1 MGVFTKDARSSGQ
14 SIARATHM
22 GPGQSSHVNPPLS
35 SMPASLAGLRYPS
48 SRVLLPRTRLAYI
61 HLRNLLTDAKRDR
74 AARVSAYVAIWL
86 PEELVTFYL
95 RTGEV
100 VNATVGNAQGS
111 RVVAISEALEL
122 VPAEPEYGEICFHE
136 AEPEQLACMYM
147 AQTIES
153 QPWPNDMAPSD
164 ASKLFPFLM
173 STVFDGA
180 VEILADDTLNY
191 LIFEGGTVARA
202 FLAAAH
208 HGTLVDRVAKL
219 FTREGRVGKI
229 ELRRWPG
236 PLALPEQA
244 PPRLIQAYREL
255 TTALIQAL
263 VERGRSSAPEIA
275 EHARANLVSKHP
287 SLDGFSTNGRVP
299 CDPVCDSKAL
309 TSAVAAWVKDVI
321 WAGADPDSVPPE
333 ELLKKL
339 TWERRHLFQSAGLFE
354 KLPWKLT

>member
-1 MGVFTKDARSSGQ
+1 
-14 SIARATHM
+14 
-22 GPGQSSHVNPPLS
+22 
-35 SMPASLAGLRYPS
+35 MPASLAGLRYPS

-86 PEELVTFYL
+86 PEELVTIYL

-100 VNATVGNAQGS
+100 VNATVGDASGS
-111 RVVAISEALEL
+111 RAVAISEALER

-136 AEPEQLACMYM
+136 AEPEQLACMFA
-147 AQTIES
+147 AQATES
-153 QPWPNDMAPSD
+153 QAWPNDMAPSD
-164 ASKLFPFLM
+164 ASTLFPFLM

-180 VEILADDTLNY
+180 VEILADDTMNY
-191 LIFEGGTVARA
+191 LVFEGGTVARA

-219 FTREGRVGKI
+219 FTREGRVGKL

-236 PLALPEQA
+236 PLVLPEQA

-255 TTALIQAL
+255 TESLLRAL
-263 VERGRSSAPEIA
+263 VELGKDTAPAIA
-275 EHARANLVSKHP
+275 EHARMNLLGKHP
-287 SLDGFSTNGRVP
+287 ALDGFSTNGRVP
-299 CDPVCDSKAL
+299 CDPLCDSKAL
-309 TSAVAAWVKDVI
+309 TSAVAAWVKDVM
-321 WAGADPDSVPPE
+321 WAAADHDSVSPE
-333 ELLKKL
+333 ELLRKL

-354 KLPWKLT
+354 KLPWKMT

>member
-1 MGVFTKDARSSGQ
+1 MS
-14 SIARATHM
+14 AT
-22 GPGQSSHVNPPLS
+22 
-35 SMPASLAGLRYPS
+35 LAGLRYPS

-86 PEELVTFYL
+86 PEELVTLYL

-100 VNATVGNAQGS
+100 VNATVSDASGS
-111 RVVAISEALEL
+111 RAVPISEALAR

-136 AEPEQLACMYM
+136 AEPEQLACMYA
-147 AQTIES
+147 AQTLEPE
-153 QPWPNDMAPSD
+153 PWPNDMAPSD
-164 ASKLFPFLM
+164 AAKLFPFLN

-180 VEILADDTLNY
+180 VEILADDTANY
-191 LIFEGGTVARA
+191 LVFENGTVARA

-219 FTREGRVGKI
+219 FTREGKVGKL
-229 ELRRWPG
+229 ELRRWPS

-255 TTALIQAL
+255 TASLIQAL
-263 VERGRSSAPEIA
+263 IDRGRESAPAIA
-275 EHARANLVSKHP
+275 EHARHNLLAAHP
-287 SLDGFSTNGRVP
+287 ALDGFSTNGRIP
-299 CDPVCDSKAL
+299 CDPVCDSKQL
-309 TSAVAAWVKDVI
+309 TTAVAAWVKDVM
-321 WAGADPDSVPPE
+321 WAAADHDSVSPDR
-333 ELLKKL
+333 LLRDL

-354 KLPWKLT
+354 LLPWKVT

>member
-1 MGVFTKDARSSGQ
+1 
-14 SIARATHM
+14 
-22 GPGQSSHVNPPLS
+22 
-35 SMPASLAGLRYPS
+35 MPASLAGLRYPS

-86 PEELVTFYL
+86 PEELVTLYL

-100 VNATVGNAQGS
+100 VNATVGDATGS
-111 RVVAISEALEL
+111 RAVAISEALER

-136 AEPEQLACMYM
+136 AEPEQLACMFA
-147 AQTIES
+147 AQASEC
-153 QPWPNDMAPSD
+153 QAWPNDMAPSD

-180 VEILADDTLNY
+180 VEILADDTMNY
-191 LIFEGGTVARA
+191 LVFEGGTVARA

-236 PLALPEQA
+236 PLVLPEQA

-255 TTALIQAL
+255 TESLLRAL
-263 VERGRSSAPEIA
+263 VELGKDTAPAIA
-275 EHARANLVSKHP
+275 EHARMNLVDKHP
-287 SLDGFSTNGRVP
+287 ALDGFSTNGRVP
-299 CDPVCDSKAL
+299 CDPLCDSKAL
-309 TSAVAAWVKDVI
+309 TSAVAAWVKDVM
-321 WAGADPDSVPPE
+321 WAAADLDSVSPE
-333 ELLKKL
+333 ELLRKL

-354 KLPWKLT
+354 KLPWKMT